1 MEPNHL
7 AIYKRVR
14 RFELGATVVVVFYT
28 SKRDKNNNNIGN
40 VSMFFTPFLGNVST
54 CLYSF
59 PTV

>member
-54 CLYSF
+54 CLY
-59 PTV
+59 